1 MQFYK
6 FKGIIA
12 DEKWIEKNIN
22 RRIIH
27 EKARKISMKTNS
39 FNQLQQ
45 GRAYLFV
52 NDALEDIVTI
62 GIIVKNRSNL
72 NDLTSEYLRAIELEL
87 KEACLEE
94 ITFNTL
100 RNMLSCACRNNYIRD
115 DDDEVLEQFDLD
127 KLNGRYSRGVTYGEK
142 ILDVCD
148 KNSVYKD
155 AERFLAKDTFIPE
168 LNRIY
173 AGSAKQNAV
182 GHPVHYMVQT
192 DDREIREGMCKILL
206 QALYANNRLYSKRY
220 CLLDF
225 RPGESFSSMIYDC
238 LYKSVTGGAVIVRYL
253 ANDDTEND
261 YADCGRET
269 IGILCEVMKK
279 YRNQVLT
286 VFCLPREC
294 TASKDVFYENLGNTS
309 IVELKEKFVSGECA
323 KEFLKGLAK
332 DSKIRTDKKLF
343 EKLENEKG
351 YLAPDLHNLFDE
363 WYDNKLKTAV
373 YPQYRTVVTVKRKV
387 IESVPK
393 GSAYDELSHMI
404 GLDEVKKIINQVLN
418 YYKAQKLFADKGM
431 KNDHPAMHMIFTGNP
446 GTAKT
451 TVARLFARIMKENN
465 LLSKGNLI
473 EVGRGDLVGKYVGW
487 TAPTIQKKF
496 KEAQGSVL
504 FIDEAY
510 SLVDDRAGSFG
521 DEAINTIVQEMEN
534 HRNDVVVIFAG
545 YPDKMESF
553 LQKNPGLRS
562 RIAYHVTFG
571 DYDTESLCE
580 IAKLFAKQKGLKF
593 TEKALEKL
601 SDLFNTARTE
611 SDFGNGRFVRNVI
624 EKAKMAQATRLL
636 TMDFDSIG
644 SEDIS
649 MITTEDID
657 FPKASTRSKTK
668 QIGFCA

>member
-6 FKGIIA
+6 FEGITA
-12 DEKWIEKNIN
+12 AEKWSEENDS
-22 RRIIH
+22 RRIMR
-27 EKARKISMKTNS
+27 EKVRKISMKTNA

-45 GRAYLFV
+45 YRAYLFV
-52 NDALEDIVTI
+52 SDASESTVTV
-62 GIIVKNRSNL
+62 GVIVKNCSNII
-72 NDLTSEYLRAIELEL
+72 DLISEYLRVIEIEL
-87 KEACLEE
+87 KEICFDE
-94 ITFNTL
+94 ITFNSL
-100 RNMLSCACRNNYIRD
+100 RNMLSCASRNDYIR

-127 KLNGRYSRGVTYGEK
+127 KLTGRYSRGITYGEK
-142 ILDVCD
+142 ILDACD
-148 KNSVYKD
+148 KKSVYEA
-155 AERFLAKDTFIPE
+155 AERFLTEDTFIPE

-173 AGSAKQNAV
+173 EGSAKQNAV
-182 GHPVHYMVQT
+182 GHPVHYMIQT
-192 DDREIREGMCKILL
+192 DDRETRKGMCRILL
-206 QALYANNRLYSKRY
+206 QALYANNRLHSKRY
-220 CLLDF
+220 CFLDF

-238 LYKSVTGGAVIVRYL
+238 LYKSAVGGAVVVRYL
-253 ANDDTEND
+253 ANDDTEDD
-261 YADCGRET
+261 YADCGRDTIET
-269 IGILCEVMKK
+269 LCEVMKK
-279 YRNQVLT
+279 YRHQVLT

-294 TASKDVFYENLGNTS
+294 TASKDIFYENLGNTS
-309 IVELKEKFVSGECA
+309 IVGLKEQFVSGECA
-323 KEFLKGLAK
+323 KAFLKGLAK
-332 DSKIRTDKKLF
+332 DRKIRTDKKLF
-343 EKLENEKG
+343 ERLEDEKG
-351 YLAPDLHNLFDE
+351 YLAPDLHKIFDD
-363 WYDNKLKTAV
+363 WYNNKLKTIV
-373 YPQYRTVVTVKRKV
+373 YPQYRDVVTAKREV
-387 IESVPK
+387 IKAAPK

-404 GLDEVKKIINQVLN
+404 GLDEAKKMINQALN

-431 KNDHPAMHMIFTGNP
+431 KNDHPSMHMIFTGNP

-510 SLVDDRAGSFG
+510 SLVDDRDGSFG

-562 RIAYHVTFG
+562 RIAYHVPFS

-580 IAKLFAKQKGLKF
+580 IAKLIAKQKGLKF
-593 TEKALEKL
+593 TKEAFEKL
-601 SDLFNTARTE
+601 YGLFDAARTG

-636 TMDFDSIG
+636 TMDFDSVG
-644 SEDIS
+644 SEDITT
-649 MITTEDID
+649 ITSEDIEL
-657 FPKASTRSKTK
+657 PKASTKPKTK
-668 QIGFCA
+668 QIGFCE

>member
-6 FKGIIA
+6 FEGITA
-12 DEKWIEKNIN
+12 AEKWSEENDS
-22 RRIIH
+22 RRIMR
-27 EKARKISMKTNS
+27 EKVRKISMKTND
-39 FNQLQQ
+39 FNHLQQ
-45 GRAYLFV
+45 HRAYLFV
-52 NDALEDIVTI
+52 NDASESTVTV
-62 GIIVKNRSNL
+62 GVIVKNCSNII
-72 NDLTSEYLRAIELEL
+72 DLISGYLRTIEIEL
-87 KEACLEE
+87 KETCLEE

-100 RNMLSCACRNNYIRD
+100 RNMLGCASRNDYIR

-127 KLNGRYSRGVTYGEK
+127 KLTGRYSRGITYGEK
-142 ILDVCD
+142 ILDACD
-148 KNSVYKD
+148 KKSVYED
-155 AERFLAKDTFIPE
+155 AERFLTEDTFIPE

-182 GHPVHYMVQT
+182 GHPVHYMIQT
-192 DDREIREGMCKILL
+192 DDRETRKGMCRILL
-206 QALYANNRLYSKRY
+206 QALYANNRLHSKRY
-220 CLLDF
+220 CFLDF

-238 LYKSVTGGAVIVRYL
+238 LYKSAVGGAVVVRYL
-253 ANDDTEND
+253 ANDDTEDD
-261 YADCGRET
+261 YADCGRDTIET
-269 IGILCEVMKK
+269 LCEVMKK

-294 TASKDVFYENLGNTS
+294 TASKDIFYENLGNTS
-309 IVELKEKFVSGECA
+309 IVELKEEFVSGECA
-323 KEFLKGLAK
+323 KAFLKGLAK
-332 DSKIRTDKKLF
+332 DRKIRTDKKLF
-343 EKLENEKG
+343 ERLEDEKG
-351 YLAPDLHNLFDE
+351 YLAPDLHNIFDD
-363 WYDNKLKTAV
+363 WYNNKLKTAV
-373 YPQYRTVVTVKRKV
+373 YPQYRDVATAKREV
-387 IESVPK
+387 IKAAPK

-404 GLDEVKKIINQVLN
+404 GLDEAKRIINQALN

-431 KNDHPAMHMIFTGNP
+431 KNDHPSMHMIFTGNP

-510 SLVDDRAGSFG
+510 SLVDDRDGSFG

-562 RIAYHVTFG
+562 RIAYHVPFS

-580 IAKLFAKQKGLKF
+580 IAKLIAKQKGLKF
-593 TEKALEKL
+593 TKEAFEKL
-601 SDLFNTARTE
+601 YGLFDTARTE
-611 SDFGNGRFVRNVI
+611 SDFGNGRYVRNVI

-644 SEDIS
+644 SEDI
-649 MITTEDID
+649 TTIASGDIEL
-657 FPKASTRSKTK
+657 PKASTKPKTK

>member
-6 FKGIIA
+6 FEGITA
-12 DEKWIEKNIN
+12 AEKWSEENDS
-22 RRIIH
+22 RRIMR
-27 EKARKISMKTNS
+27 EKVRKISMKTNA

-45 GRAYLFV
+45 YRAYLFV
-52 NDALEDIVTI
+52 SDASESTVTV
-62 GIIVKNRSNL
+62 GVIVKNCSNII
-72 NDLTSEYLRAIELEL
+72 DLISEYLRVIEIEL
-87 KEACLEE
+87 KEICFDE
-94 ITFNTL
+94 ITFNSL
-100 RNMLSCACRNNYIRD
+100 RNMLSCASRNDYIR

-127 KLNGRYSRGVTYGEK
+127 KLTGRYSRGITYGEK
-142 ILDVCD
+142 ILDACD
-148 KNSVYKD
+148 KKSVYEA
-155 AERFLAKDTFIPE
+155 AERFLTEDTFIPE

-173 AGSAKQNAV
+173 EGSAKQNAV
-182 GHPVHYMVQT
+182 GHPVHYMIQT
-192 DDREIREGMCKILL
+192 DDRETRKGMCRILL
-206 QALYANNRLYSKRY
+206 QALYANNRLHSKRY
-220 CLLDF
+220 CFLDF

-238 LYKSVTGGAVIVRYL
+238 LYKSAVGGAVVVRYL
-253 ANDDTEND
+253 ANDDTEDD
-261 YADCGRET
+261 YADCGRDTIET
-269 IGILCEVMKK
+269 LCEVMKK
-279 YRNQVLT
+279 YRHQVLT

-294 TASKDVFYENLGNTS
+294 TASKDIFYENLGNTS
-309 IVELKEKFVSGECA
+309 IVELKEQFVSGECA
-323 KEFLKGLAK
+323 KAFLKGLAK
-332 DSKIRTDKKLF
+332 DRKIRTDKKLF
-343 EKLENEKG
+343 ERLEDEKG
-351 YLAPDLHNLFDE
+351 YLAPDLHKIFDD
-363 WYDNKLKTAV
+363 WYNNKLKTIV
-373 YPQYRTVVTVKRKV
+373 YPQYRDVVTAKREV
-387 IESVPK
+387 IKAAPK

-404 GLDEVKKIINQVLN
+404 GLDEAKKMINQALN

-431 KNDHPAMHMIFTGNP
+431 KNDHPSMHMIFTGNP

-510 SLVDDRAGSFG
+510 SLVDDRDGSFG

-562 RIAYHVTFG
+562 RIAYHVPFS

-580 IAKLFAKQKGLKF
+580 IAKLIAKQKGLKF
-593 TEKALEKL
+593 TKEAFEKL
-601 SDLFNTARTE
+601 YGLFDTARTE
-611 SDFGNGRFVRNVI
+611 SDFGNGRYVRNVI

-644 SEDIS
+644 SEDI
-649 MITTEDID
+649 TTIASGDIEL
-657 FPKASTRSKTK
+657 PKASTKPKTK

>member
-6 FKGIIA
+6 FEGITA
-12 DEKWIEKNIN
+12 AEKWSEENDS
-22 RRIIH
+22 RRIMR
-27 EKARKISMKTNS
+27 EKVRKISMKTNA

-45 GRAYLFV
+45 YRAYLFV
-52 NDALEDIVTI
+52 SDASESTVTV
-62 GIIVKNRSNL
+62 GVIVKNCSNII
-72 NDLTSEYLRAIELEL
+72 DLISEYLRVIEIEL
-87 KEACLEE
+87 KEICFDE
-94 ITFNTL
+94 ITFNSL
-100 RNMLSCACRNNYIRD
+100 RNMLSCASRNDYIR

-127 KLNGRYSRGVTYGEK
+127 KLTGRYSRGITYGEK
-142 ILDVCD
+142 ILDACD
-148 KNSVYKD
+148 KKSVYEA
-155 AERFLAKDTFIPE
+155 AERFLTEDTFIPE

-173 AGSAKQNAV
+173 EGSAKQNAV
-182 GHPVHYMVQT
+182 GHPVHYMIQT
-192 DDREIREGMCKILL
+192 DDRETRKGMCRILL
-206 QALYANNRLYSKRY
+206 QALYANNRLHSKRY
-220 CLLDF
+220 CFLDF

-238 LYKSVTGGAVIVRYL
+238 LYKSAVGGAVVVRYL
-253 ANDDTEND
+253 ANDDTEDD
-261 YADCGRET
+261 YADCGRDTIET
-269 IGILCEVMKK
+269 LCEVMKK
-279 YRNQVLT
+279 YRHQVLT

-294 TASKDVFYENLGNTS
+294 TASKDIFYENLGNTS
-309 IVELKEKFVSGECA
+309 IVELKEQFVSGECA
-323 KEFLKGLAK
+323 KAFLKGLAK
-332 DSKIRTDKKLF
+332 DRKIRTDKKLF
-343 EKLENEKG
+343 ERLEDEKG
-351 YLAPDLHNLFDE
+351 YLAPDLHKIFDD
-363 WYDNKLKTAV
+363 WYNNKLKTIV
-373 YPQYRTVVTVKRKV
+373 YPQYRDVVTAKREV
-387 IESVPK
+387 IKAAPK

-404 GLDEVKKIINQVLN
+404 GLDEAKKMINQALN

-431 KNDHPAMHMIFTGNP
+431 KNDHPSMHMIFTGNP

-510 SLVDDRAGSFG
+510 SLVDDRDGSFG

-562 RIAYHVTFG
+562 RIAYHVPFS

-580 IAKLFAKQKGLKF
+580 IAKLIAKQKGLKF
-593 TEKALEKL
+593 TKEAFEKL
-601 SDLFNTARTE
+601 YGLFDTARTE
-611 SDFGNGRFVRNVI
+611 SDFGNGRYVRNVI

-636 TMDFDSIG
+636 TMDFDSVG
-644 SEDIS
+644 SEDITT
-649 MITTEDID
+649 ITSEDIEL
-657 FPKASTRSKTK
+657 PKASTKPKTK